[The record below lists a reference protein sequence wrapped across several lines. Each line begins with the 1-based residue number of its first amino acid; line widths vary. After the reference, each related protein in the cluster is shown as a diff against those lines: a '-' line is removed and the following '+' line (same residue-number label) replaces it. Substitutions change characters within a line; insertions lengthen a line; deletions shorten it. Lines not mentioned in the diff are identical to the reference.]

1 MHKQFVNM
9 QFKKFVF
16 YLSNSQVK
24 DDFGNIGKLSSNS
37 AENGG
42 GISLQEIE

>member
-1 MHKQFVNM
+1 M
-9 QFKKFVF
+9 QWIKTFAYV

-24 DDFGNIGKLSSNS
+24 DDFGNVGELSRHS

-42 GISLQEIE
+42 GISLPEIKPK